1 MTGRRLLGFGRC
13 RAAAYNSLAMT
24 QAPTL
29 APPRAAGRTDRLA
42 LSFLVACALLAA
54 LLIFANALPIWLTAL
69 AIAGLLAVF
78 IWRAVATRTVLPAT
92 AVDWPNVLA
101 LLLLPVGLW
110 ASHDPAAS
118 WPTIVKVIA
127 GFGLFY
133 GVAGLADSRWVDW
146 LPWLLVA
153 AAALASLAV
162 LFGTRWFTS
171 KLPFVPDQIYA
182 ALPSLTSN
190 NPLAGFHPNLAGAL
204 MASLFLP
211 ALALAVWSGERRLRA
226 AAIAVAV
233 LTGLALFLTQ
243 SRGAWAGLAVA
254 LLVAPALRYRRWW
267 IVIAVV
273 GGLLAVALAARG
285 PSMVHQMMAAPLTDE
300 TAINTLPGRLELWS
314 RALAILGDSGL
325 TGVGPGLFE
334 PVVMRLYPPFFTG
347 VQGGFFHPHN
357 VYLQTAVDFGVGG
370 AVALVAL
377 GLGLGASLVAATRR
391 LPDAAAAGGRQ
402 LSLHSMA
409 IGLFGSLVM
418 MAAHGLVDSSLSPPR
433 GYAVAFAL
441 FGAAAALANH
451 LSRTPTNAQPAARE
465 TGR

>member
-1 MTGRRLLGFGRC
+1 
-13 RAAAYNSLAMT
+13 MT
-24 QAPTL
+24 QAPIL

-42 LSFLVACALLAA
+42 LFFLVACALLAA
-54 LLIFANALPIWLTAL
+54 LLVFAAALPIWLTA
-69 AIAGLLAVF
+69 AAVAGLLALF
-78 IWRAVATRTVLPAT
+78 IWRAAATRSLLPPT

-118 WPTIVKVIA
+118 WPTVAKVVA

-133 GVAGLADSRWVDW
+133 GVAGLAGSRWIDW
-146 LPWLLVA
+146 LPWLFLA

-162 LFGTRWFTS
+162 LLGTRWFTS

-204 MASLFLP
+204 MAALFPP
-211 ALALAVWSGERRLRA
+211 ALALAVWSRERRLRA
-226 AAIAVAV
+226 AAIGVAV

-254 LLVAPALRYRRWW
+254 LLIAPVLRYRRWW

-273 GGLLAVALAARG
+273 GGLLAVALAALG
-285 PSMVHQMMAAPLTDE
+285 PSLVHQMMATPVTGE

-314 RALAILGDSGL
+314 RALAILGDAGL
-325 TGVGPGLFE
+325 TGAGPGLFE

-347 VQGGFFHPHN
+347 IQGGFFHPHN

-370 AVALVAL
+370 ALALVAL
-377 GLGLGASLVAATRR
+377 GLGLGASLIAATRR
-391 LPDAAAAGGRQ
+391 RPAAAAGGGRQ

-418 MAAHGLVDSSLSPPR
+418 MAAHGMVDSSLSPPR

-441 FGAAAALANH
+441 FGAAAALANQLLH
-451 LSRTPTNAQPAARE
+451 TPTAVQPAAHEAER
-465 TGR
+465 R